1 MSVLES
7 PHTKQCWGI
16 DASGLGDDEWHVFE
30 ASYNH
35 TIRWSQRLWICY
47 APKGEK
53 PHDRF
58 GDQEGGR
65 QWHFFR
71 IEEPPT
77 PRGKKVTILPG
88 AKGL

>member
-1 MSVLES
+1 MSVIES

-16 DASGLGDDEWHVFE
+16 DASGLGDDEWLLFREVFPH
-30 ASYNH
+30 A
-35 TIRWSQRLWICY
+35 IRWSPRLWVCY
-47 APKGEK
+47 WAKNMQRKNWPLTYRTF
-53 PHDRF
+53 P
-58 GDQEGGR
+58 
-65 QWHFFR
+65 FFR

>member
-1 MSVLES
+1 MPIIEN

-16 DASGLGDDEWHVFE
+16 DASGLDDECWCEFE
-30 ASYNH
+30 DFYPHA
-35 TIRWSQRLWICY
+35 IRWSSRLWVTY
-47 APKGEK
+47 LAKGTK
-53 PHDRF
+53 PVDYYIDARPVP
-58 GDQEGGR
+58 
-65 QWHFFR
+65 FFR

>member
-1 MSVLES
+1 MSIIES

-16 DASGLGDDEWHVFE
+16 DATGLGDAEWFE
-30 ASYNH
+30 FRECFSH
-35 TIRWSQRLWICY
+35 PLRWSPRLWVCY
-47 APKGEK
+47 WRKGLK
-53 PHDRF
+53 PPPVLLTD
-58 GDQEGGR
+58 GR
-65 QWHFFR
+65 TFPFFR